1 MTGLLGKSASRV
13 RRNEKG
19 ESDGYQKR
27 TRTWDKTPEAQAYRN
42 QYTAEHYDRVT
53 LALPAGFRDR
63 LDKAAGEAGI
73 SRTALIVKAIEA
85 YLNKCE

>member
-1 MTGLLGKSASRV
+1 METK
-13 RRNEKG
+13 
-19 ESDGYQKR
+19 KR
-27 TRTWDKTPEAQAYRN
+27 PRTWDKTPEAIAYRN

-73 SRTALIVKAIEA
+73 SRTTLIVKAVEA